1 MKNLVLILILSSWF
15 ISCQEHNQKAIS
27 VENKVV
33 ATSHIQALDT
43 TQQEGQNLFK
53 QYCIS
58 CHLTA
63 PDSSKKDKILAPPI
77 GRVVE
82 HYKGTFSDKTGFVN
96 AVVNWANQPN
106 QEAVLMPGAARK
118 FGLMP
123 PMPIGND
130 NLEKIANYMFATDFG
145 QSGEMNHKT
154 NGKLQLD
161 DGKKW
166 TLEKNDVD
174 QVHQAI
180 SLLRNTNIKDVT
192 DYQQTGKKVFS
203 AARKILLNKK
213 YEGKTLQQVQVFFH
227 QIEDD
232 MHHLMSVKTKVE
244 GEKYRKM
251 VLNKMMKFDSYFSS
265 KE

>member
-1 MKNLVLILILSSWF
+1 MKNFALIILLSVLIA
-15 ISCQEHNQKAIS
+15 SCQEGNQKAIS
-27 VENKVV
+27 TEKKVV
-33 ATSHIQALDT
+33 ATPHIQASDA

-58 CHLTA
+58 CHLTT
-63 PDSSKKDKILAPPI
+63 PDALKKDKMLAPPI

-96 AVVNWANQPN
+96 AVVNWANKPN
-106 QEAVLMPGAARK
+106 QDAVLMPGAARK

-130 NLEKIANYMFATDFG
+130 NLKKIANYMFDADFN
-145 QSGEMNHKT
+145 QSGNMNHKAT
-154 NGKLQLD
+154 GKLQLN

-180 SLLRNTNIKDVT
+180 SLLHNTNIKDVT
-192 DYQQTGKKVFS
+192 DYQQTGNKVFN

-213 YEGKTLQQVQVFFH
+213 YEGKTLQHVQVFFH

>member
-1 MKNLVLILILSSWF
+1 MKNFALIILLSVLIA
-15 ISCQEHNQKAIS
+15 SCREGNQKAIS
-27 VENKVV
+27 VEKKV
-33 ATSHIQALDT
+33 AETSQIQASDT

-58 CHLTA
+58 CHLTV
-63 PDSSKKDKILAPPI
+63 PDSSKKDKMLAPPI
-77 GRVVE
+77 VRVVQ
-82 HYKGTFSDKTGFVN
+82 HYKGTYSDKKDFVK

-106 QEAVLMPGAARK
+106 QKAVLMPGAARK

-130 NLEKIANYMFATDFG
+130 NLKKIANYMFDADFG
-145 QSGEMNHKT
+145 LFGNMNHKAT
-154 NGKLQLD
+154 GKLQLN

-232 MHHLMSVKTKVE
+232 MHHLMSVKTRAE

-251 VLNKMMKFDSYFSS
+251 VLKKMMKFDSYFSS